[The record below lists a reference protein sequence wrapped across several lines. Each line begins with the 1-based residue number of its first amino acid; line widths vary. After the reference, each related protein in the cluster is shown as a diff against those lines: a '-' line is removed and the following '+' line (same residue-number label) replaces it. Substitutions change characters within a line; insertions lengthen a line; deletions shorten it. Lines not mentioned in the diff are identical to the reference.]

1 MSPMF
6 HLEGTNEL
14 ASLKEPSTVLLN
26 GNDQATPY
34 IVPVNS
40 RQMNDF
46 EEHLPEAPLEE
57 NNFST
62 DSSLFDTDEMESFR
76 DSAEDKEDANKGDVA
91 FTGDEDQTTSYDA
104 GYLNQSSEE
113 DESEPSRAM
122 VEYKN
127 YDSNYMSNA
136 DSQGLPTLSSII
148 ASRLKAKDALSSFGL
163 GHSAT
168 SISNYAM
175 MAKQLSKNKHLA
187 VENPLELHS
196 VTTATKKD
204 NSTNVDMTADEGDDR
219 ESDDAKKKQ
228 YKAML
233 KNAETAANLAE
244 TAKTLTKLVKKLTEH
259 EVMMSRKQGKEIESR
274 RNDSKAATGGGWSP
288 WSKWSSCSATCGGG
302 FRYTKRNCS
311 SLSSS
316 HGIHHCSG
324 RHIRVRMCNLYSCN
338 AVHDKKVDLE
348 RSLRE
353 MAEARSNIYKP

>member
-1 MSPMF
+1 MLVPLGNFAASNFGPAVAISPMF
-6 HLEGTNEL
+6 HLEGTNEV
-14 ASLKEPSTVLLN
+14 ASLKEPSTVFLN

-46 EEHLPEAPLEE
+46 EEHLPEAPIEE
-57 NNFST
+57 KNFST

-91 FTGDEDQTTSYDA
+91 FTGDDDQTTSYDA

-113 DESEPSRAM
+113 DESEPSHAM

-148 ASRLKAKDALSSFGL
+148 ASRLKAKDASSSFGL

-175 MAKQLSKNKHLA
+175 MAKQLSKNKHLE

-219 ESDDAKKKQ
+219 KRDDAKKKQ

-259 EVMMSRKQGKEIESR
+259 EVVMSRKQGKEIESK
-274 RNDSKAATGGGWSP
+274 RNDSEGLFVCFFP
-288 WSKWSSCSATCGGG
+288 
-302 FRYTKRNCS
+302 CS
-311 SLSSS
+311 SLS
-316 HGIHHCSG
+316 
-324 RHIRVRMCNLYSCN
+324 
-338 AVHDKKVDLE
+338 
-348 RSLRE
+348 
-353 MAEARSNIYKP
+353 

>member
-1 MSPMF
+1 MLVPLGNFAASNFGPAVAMSPMF
-6 HLEGTNEL
+6 HLEGTNEV
-14 ASLKEPSTVLLN
+14 ASLKEPSTVFLN
-26 GNDQATPY
+26 GNDLATPY

-62 DSSLFDTDEMESFR
+62 DSSLFDTDAMESFR

-91 FTGDEDQTTSYDA
+91 FTGDEDQTTSYEQTNDA
-104 GYLNQSSEE
+104 GYLNESSEE
-113 DESEPSRAM
+113 DETEPSREM
-122 VEYKN
+122 VDYKN
-127 YDSNYMSNA
+127 YDSNYMSNT
-136 DSQGLPTLSSII
+136 DSQGLPTLSSMI

-168 SISNYAM
+168 SIANYAL

-187 VENPLELHS
+187 IENPLELHS
-196 VTTATKKD
+196 VMTATKKD

-219 ESDDAKKKQ
+219 KRDDAKKKQ

-259 EVMMSRKQGKEIESR
+259 QVMISRKQGKQIESR
-274 RNDSKAATGGGWSP
+274 RNDDSQGLFVCFFP
-288 WSKWSSCSATCGGG
+288 
-302 FRYTKRNCS
+302 CS
-311 SLSSS
+311 SLS
-316 HGIHHCSG
+316 
-324 RHIRVRMCNLYSCN
+324 
-338 AVHDKKVDLE
+338 
-348 RSLRE
+348 
-353 MAEARSNIYKP
+353 